1 MKTLSNETTTQK
13 RERSLS
19 QHHEIKKEV
28 ETVMSDH
35 QELTIF
41 KRLLHQHLERL
52 RPSLPPHYPCIPIF
66 CWLSDDG
73 IAIYISSEHLFSSSA
88 KTLGLKTC
96 KGAAEDLKKTSFIYM
111 YNFFSFFFCESLK
124 TEIRIESGEE
134 KEGVRV
140 TIFIFNALGKTE
152 LSLSVCEQRDT
163 VFLSSSQGQQGSL
176 PGLDF
181 QVEKDDS

>member
-1 MKTLSNETTTQK
+1 M
-13 RERSLS
+13 
-19 QHHEIKKEV
+19 
-28 ETVMSDH
+28 
-35 QELTIF
+35 
-41 KRLLHQHLERL
+41 
-52 RPSLPPHYPCIPIF
+52 
-66 CWLSDDG
+66 
-73 IAIYISSEHLFSSSA
+73 
-88 KTLGLKTC
+88 
-96 KGAAEDLKKTSFIYM
+96 KKTSFIYICII
-111 YNFFSFFFCESLK
+111 FFSFFFCESLK